1 MKFLFPRKKI
11 LPLAE
16 LTDEELIAR
25 FFSSH
30 DAATGGE
37 LFNRYTH
44 LVFGVCLK
52 YLKNEE
58 EAKDAVMQVFEHLLG
73 LTSDEEIRNFKGW
86 LYTITKNHCLMKL
99 RHEKAVEHAR
109 NEILQQDSAE
119 IMELPM
125 VEHLYE
131 EEENQIQLKQLQNAI
146 QQLRPEQQKCI
157 ELFYLEDKL
166 YKEIAEMTGFDI
178 KSVKSHIQN
187 GRRNLKI
194 LMNDGKSR

>member
-1 MKFLFPRKKI
+1 
-11 LPLAE
+11 
-16 LTDEELIAR
+16 
-25 FFSSH
+25 
-30 DAATGGE
+30 
-37 LFNRYTH
+37 
-44 LVFGVCLK
+44 
-52 YLKNEE
+52 
-58 EAKDAVMQVFEHLLG
+58 
-73 LTSDEEIRNFKGW
+73 
-86 LYTITKNHCLMKL
+86 MKL